1 MPYQHVLVALDLAED
16 MAKVVEKASTYKDTK
31 MSLIHVVRP
40 IEHVYGGFGAIGVAG
55 DYSAEMATLERKAQ
69 EQAKEKLVELAA
81 ALGVPPER
89 QYVRVGNPAT
99 EIHELAEKEG
109 VDLIVMGTHGR
120 HGLGLL
126 LGSTA
131 NAVLHGVKCDVLA
144 VRIDIDASGK

>member
-1 MPYQHVLVALDLAED
+1 MSYEHVLVALDLAED
-16 MAKVVEKASTYKDTK
+16 VEKVLDRAQTYKDIK
-31 MSLIHVVRP
+31 MSVIHVVRP
-40 IEHVYGGFGAIGVAG
+40 VEQVYGGFGAIGVAG
-55 DYSAEMATLERKAQ
+55 DYSAEMATLEQKVR
-69 EQAKEKLVELAA
+69 EQGKEKLADA
-81 ALGVPPER
+81 GSGLGVPAEQ

-99 EIHELAEKEG
+99 EIHHLAEEEG

-144 VRIDIDASGK
+144 VRIGDMESD

>member
-1 MPYQHVLVALDLAED
+1 MAYEHVLVALDLAED
-16 MAKVVEKASTYKDTK
+16 IEKVLDKASTYKDTK
-31 MSLIHVVRP
+31 MSVIHVVRP
-40 IEHVYGGFGAIGVAG
+40 VEHVYGGFGAIGVAG

-69 EQAKEKLVELAA
+69 EQAKEKLSEASES
-81 ALGVPPER
+81 LGVPPER

-99 EIHELAEKEG
+99 EIHDLSEAQG

-144 VRIDIDASGK
+144 IRIDLDTAD

>member
-1 MPYQHVLVALDLAED
+1 MSYDHVLVALDLAED
-16 MAKVVEKASTYKDTK
+16 IERVLDKASTYKDRK
-31 MSLIHVVRP
+31 MSLVHVVRP

-69 EQAKEKLVELAA
+69 EQAKEKLAEAA
-81 ALGVPPER
+81 KTLGVPEER

-99 EIHELAEKEG
+99 EIHHLAEDEG

-144 VRIDIDASGK
+144 VRIGEMGED